1 VALVKD
7 AAIVLRR
14 LDFSETSQ
22 VLAVFT
28 RDHGQQRLIAKGVK
42 RGTKTRA
49 GIGIDLLEKGDVVFS
64 ARPGKE
70 DRLATLTEWRQRDGY
85 RHLRSDLA
93 RMYAAEYAAD
103 VTVQLTETHDP
114 HPGLY
119 DALDDLLS
127 RLADAPAADALATY
141 LWRLLREIG
150 LRPQMV
156 LCVGCNRDATG
167 DEAIYFSSHQG
178 GVLCR
183 DCEVSA
189 VEKRRLSRETA
200 DLLRAAGDTAPG
212 RAIPLL
218 DYHLQ
223 ETMGRPSKLSGQVK
237 RLVMETRSQSSRSR

>member
-1 VALVKD
+1 MALVKD

-28 RDHGQQRLIAKGVK
+28 RDRGQQRLIAKGVK

-49 GIGIDLLEKGDVVFS
+49 GIGIDLLEKGDLVFS

-85 RHLRSDLA
+85 RHLRSDLS

-103 VTVQLTETHDP
+103 VTVQLTESHDP

-119 DALDDLLS
+119 DALDEFLTG
-127 RLADAPAADALATY
+127 LADVPVADALATY
-141 LWRLLREIG
+141 VWHLLREIG
-150 LRPQMV
+150 LRPQMD
-156 LCVGCNRDATG
+156 LCVACNRDTTEDDALF
-167 DEAIYFSSHQG
+167 FSSHQG
-178 GVLCR
+178 GVVCR
-183 DCEVSA
+183 DCEPA
-189 VEKRRLSRETA
+189 TVEKRRLSRETA
-200 DLLRAAGDTAPG
+200 DLFLNATESIPG
-212 RAIPLL
+212 RAIPML

-223 ETMGRPSKLSGQVK
+223 ETMGRPSKLSAQVK
-237 RLVMETRSQSSRSR
+237 KLVLAGPSAGLGK